1 MYMSKLLQ
9 TIEQRT
15 LDAMRAKKE
24 PDLSVLRLIKTA
36 VKNQEIILR
45 RDDKEVDDAAV
56 EKIIKTQVKQLKDAL
71 VDFEKGGRQ
80 DLIDKTKAELE
91 VLTDFLPEQMSDEEI
106 RGILQSVIEKAENPS
121 VGTCMGPAMQAIA
134 GRADGARVRTML
146 MELLG

>member
-1 MYMSKLLQ
+1 MLSLLE
-9 TIEQRT
+9 TIESRT

-36 VKNQEIILR
+36 IKNQEIVLR
-45 RDDKEVDDAAV
+45 KDGKEVIDADI

-71 VDFEKGGRQ
+71 ADFEKGGRQ
-80 DLIDKTKAELE
+80 DLVDKTKAELE
-91 VLTDFLPEQMSDEEI
+91 VLTDFLPEQMSDDEI

-134 GRADGARVRTML
+134 GRADGALVRTML